1 MRPVIVVLTF
11 LFTACAGQPMQVPVP
26 ASLVPAGE
34 REVYRFAAHGMQTYQ
49 CKTHAVSGAVWTYVA
64 SELQLFDDR
73 GEVVGRHTFPPPVWV
88 AVDGSKF
95 AGQVKTRANSPQAGA
110 GQWLL
115 LSARSTGA
123 EGRFSRIT
131 SLQRV
136 NTVGGV
142 APLSRCDVGNI
153 GAAERVPLAAEFV
166 FFSK

>member
-1 MRPVIVVLTF
+1 MRPVLVVLTL
-11 LFTACAGQPMQVPVP
+11 LFTACASQPTQAPVP

-34 REVYRFAAHGMQTYQ
+34 REVYRFAANGMQTYQ
-49 CKTHAVSGAVWTYVA
+49 CKAHAVSGAVWTYVA
-64 SELQLFDDR
+64 AELQLFDDR
-73 GEVVGRHTFPPPVWV
+73 GEVVGRHTFPPAVWV
-88 AVDGSKF
+88 AADGSKF
-95 AGQVKTRANSPQAGA
+95 SGQIKARANAPQAGA

-115 LSARSTGA
+115 LSAQSTGA

-142 APLSRCDVGNI
+142 APSSRCDAGNI
-153 GAAERVPLAAEFV
+153 GAEERVPLVAEFV